1 MFYGKGQVP
10 SFKQVIVYMIIFF
23 FIISFSLHFACPFF
37 LIETSSGL
45 KNREMVDFILN
56 RSIDA
61 LRDYVSCSYPDK
73 PSRFAHILLRLPSL
87 RNVCSK
93 MADECLFARS
103 FLSMAVPQA
112 LSVIMEMK
120 M

>member
-1 MFYGKGQVP
+1 MFSTHNLLLCFMAKVRCPRSSKSKYNYCL
-10 SFKQVIVYMIIFF
+10 SIF
-23 FIISFSLHFACPFF
+23 LT
-37 LIETSSGL
+37 ETSSGL
-45 KNREMVDFILN
+45 KNREMVDFILS

-103 FLSMAVPQA
+103 FLRMAVPQA
-112 LSVIMEMK
+112 LSLIMEMK